1 MGNVGLIEPAAGFL
15 SGLREATRAQGSLLI
30 FDEVMT
36 GFRVARGGAQER
48 YGIDPDLTTLGK
60 VVGGGL
66 PVAAFG
72 GARAIMEQ
80 VAPTGPVYQA
90 GTLSGNPL
98 GMAAGLAQ
106 LRVLER
112 DRPHE
117 RLERLTGELVDG
129 IVRAATERGLP
140 VSGAH
145 VGSMWG
151 VFFTEGPV
159 TDYAGAKQ
167 TDAEFFS
174 TYFRRVSEAGR
185 VLRPVP
191 L

>member
-1 MGNVGLIEPAAGFL
+1 
-15 SGLREATRAQGSLLI
+15 
-30 FDEVMT
+30 MT
-36 GFRVARGGAQER
+36 GFRVAPGGAQEL
-48 YGIDPDLTTLGK
+48 YGIDPDITTLGK

-72 GARAIMEQ
+72 GRRAIMEQ
-80 VAPTGPVYQA
+80 VAPTGSVYQA

-151 VFFTEGPV
+151 VFFTDGPV
-159 TDYAGAKQ
+159 TDYVGARQ
-167 TDAEFFS
+167 TDTEFFS
-174 TYFRRVSEAGR
+174 TYFRECLKRGVFFAPSPFEAGFMSTAHR
-185 VLRPVP
+185 REHLEMTLSAVGESMDAALAS
-191 L
+191 